1 MENYKQLIAKK
12 ILASNTPLEEAEI
25 VSLITETAD
34 DSFGDYAF
42 PCFKLAKAMRM
53 SPVMIAQKLAGE
65 IATDDVIVKVEA
77 VNGYLNFFVD
87 RLHFIGD
94 VVSNVIKDGE
104 DYGND
109 TVGNG
114 KTVCIDYSSVNI
126 CKSFHIGHLSTTAIG
141 SSLYKLYTSLGYKVV
156 GINHLGDYG
165 TQFGKM
171 IVAFKLWGDKATVEK
186 LGVTELQRLYVKF
199 HQEEVDHPELTEQAR
214 EWFVKIEKGDQEAQD
229 LFEFFKR
236 ITLSDVKEIYKRL
249 NVKFD
254 SWNGEAFY
262 NDKMD
267 APLQMLR
274 DKGLVTESQGAQ
286 IVDLSDY
293 NMPPCLLVKSD
304 GSSLYATRDIAA
316 AIWRKKEYD
325 FDKCLYVV
333 AYQQN
338 LHFKQL
344 FKVLE
349 LAGLD
354 WAKDLIHVAFGMVS
368 LEDGSMSTR
377 KGNVVLLRDVIDK
390 AVAKSLEII
399 TAKNPDLADKEKVA
413 EQVGVGAVLFSA
425 LENGKIKDITFTFDR
440 VLNFDGETAPYL
452 QYTHARCR
460 SLLDKAEDWKT
471 SKVAGDYRALD
482 NPETLRLCK
491 LLGAFPTAVKD
502 AAFKY
507 EPSIVSALLIDIAQ
521 AFNRF
526 YIEHRVITDNL
537 AEQNARLQV
546 VEATA
551 TVLKKGLALL
561 GIEAPQKM

>member
-1 MENYKQLIAKK
+1 M
-12 ILASNTPLEEAEI
+12 
-25 VSLITETAD
+25 SLITETAD
-34 DSFGDYAF
+34 DNFGDYAF

-53 SPVMIAQKLAGE
+53 SPVQIAEKLASE
-65 IATDDVIVKVEA
+65 IVLDDVVVKVQA
-77 VNGYLNFFVD
+77 VNGYLNFFVN
-87 RLHFIGD
+87 RSGFIHD
-94 VVSNVIKDGE
+94 VLADVNGAGAK
-104 DYGND
+104 YGND
-109 TVGNG
+109 KVGKG

-141 SSLYKLYTSLGYKVV
+141 SSLYKLYSALGYKVI

-171 IVAFKLWGDKATVEK
+171 IVAFKLWTDRATVEK
-186 LGVTELQRLYVKF
+186 LGVAELQRVYVKF
-199 HQEEVDHPELTEQAR
+199 HQEEVNHPELTDQAR
-214 EWFVKIEKGDQEAQD
+214 EWFVRIEKGDPEAQE
-229 LFEFFKR
+229 LFEFFKK
-236 ITLSDVKEIYKRL
+236 ITLSEVKDVYKRL

-254 SWNGEAFY
+254 SWNGESFF

-267 APLQMLR
+267 KPLQMLR
-274 DKGLVTESQGAQ
+274 DKGLITESQGAQ
-286 IVDLSDY
+286 VVDLSDY
-293 NMPPCLLVKSD
+293 GMPPCLLVKSD

-316 AIWRKKEYD
+316 AIWRKQQYG

-338 LHFKQL
+338 LHFKQF

-354 WAKDLIHVAFGMVS
+354 FAKDLVHVAFGMVS

-377 KGNVVLLRDVIDK
+377 KGNVVLLKDVIDK

-399 TAKNPDLADKEKVA
+399 TEKNPDLPNKEKVA

-425 LENGKIKDITFTFDR
+425 LENSKIKDITFTFDR

-452 QYTHARCR
+452 QYTTARCN
-460 SLLDKAEDWKT
+460 SLLEKAGVSRNARIAPDF
-471 SKVAGDYRALD
+471 RALD

-491 LLGAFPTAVKD
+491 LLAAFPQAVKD

-526 YIEHRVITDNL
+526 YIEHRVISDNV
-537 AEQNARLQV
+537 AEQNARIQV
-546 VEATA
+546 VQATA
-551 TVLKKGLALL
+551 TVLKKGLSLL
-561 GIEAPQKM
+561 GIDTPNQM

>member
-1 MENYKQLIAKK
+1 MLNNYKQIIANK
-12 ILASNTPLEEAEI
+12 INAPLPKAEI
-25 VSLITETAD
+25 EALITETAD
-34 DSFGDYAF
+34 DNFGDYAF
-42 PCFKLAKAMRM
+42 PCFRLAKEMRM
-53 SPVMIAQKLAGE
+53 SPVAIAQKLASE
-65 IATDDVIVKVEA
+65 IELDEHIVKVEA
-77 VNGYLNFFVD
+77 VNGYLNFFVN
-87 RLHFIGD
+87 RMEFVWD
-94 VVSNVIKDGE
+94 VITDVINEGQN
-104 DYGND
+104 YGND

-141 SSLYKLYTSLGYKVV
+141 SALYKMYNALGYNVV

-171 IVAFKLWGDKATVEK
+171 IVAFKLWGNKETVERE
-186 LGVTELQRLYVKF
+186 GVKELQRIYVKF
-199 HQEEVDHPELTEQAR
+199 HQEEVDHPELTDQAR
-214 EWFVKIEKGDQEAQD
+214 EWFVKIEKGDSEAQE

-236 ITLSDVKEIYKRL
+236 ITLAEVMDIYARL
-249 NVKFD
+249 NVQFD
-254 SWNGEAFY
+254 SWNGESFF

-267 APLQMLR
+267 GPLEILR
-274 DKGLVTESQGAQ
+274 DKGLITESQGAQ
-286 IVDLSDY
+286 VVELGDY

-316 AIWRKKEYD
+316 AMWRKQEYD

-338 LHFKQL
+338 LHFKQF

-349 LAGLD
+349 LAGFD
-354 WAKDLIHVAFGMVS
+354 WAKDLVHVAFGMVS

-390 AVAKSLEII
+390 AVSKSLEII
-399 TAKNPDLADKEKVA
+399 SAKNPNLPNREKVA

-425 LENGKIKDITFTFDR
+425 LENSKIKDITFTFDR

-452 QYTHARCR
+452 QYTCARCN
-460 SLLDKAEDWKT
+460 SLLEKAESWRS

-482 NPETLRLCK
+482 NLETLRLCK
-491 LLGAFPTAVKD
+491 LLSAFPQAVKD

-526 YIEHRVITDNL
+526 YIEHRVICDNI
-537 AEQNARLQV
+537 AEQNARLQL
-546 VEATA
+546 VEVTG
-551 TVLKKGLALL
+551 TVLKKGLSLL
-561 GIEAPQKM
+561 GIEAPEKM

>member
-1 MENYKQLIAKK
+1 MLDYKK
-12 ILASNTPLEEAEI
+12 IIANKINAPLEKAELL
-25 VSLITETAD
+25 SLITETAD
-34 DSFGDYAF
+34 DAFGDYAF
-42 PCFKLAKAMRM
+42 PCFRLAKEMRM
-53 SPVMIAQKLAGE
+53 SPVAIAEKLASE
-65 IATDDVIVKVEA
+65 IQLDNIIVKVQA
-77 VNGYLNFFVD
+77 VNGYLNFFVN
-87 RLHFIGD
+87 RQGFISD
-94 VVSNVIKDGE
+94 VLTDVIKAGKK
-104 DYGND
+104 YGND
-109 TVGNG
+109 KVGKG

-141 SSLYKLYTSLGYKVV
+141 SSLYKLYTALGYKVI

-186 LGVTELQRLYVKF
+186 LGVAELQRIYVKF

-214 EWFVKIEKGDQEAQD
+214 EWFVKIEKGDQEAQE

-236 ITLSDVKEIYKRL
+236 ITLAEVMNIYKRL
-249 NVKFD
+249 NVRFD
-254 SWNGEAFY
+254 SFNGESFF
-262 NDKMD
+262 NDKME

-274 DKGLVTESQGAQ
+274 DKGLITESQGAQ
-286 IVDLSDY
+286 VVDLADY

-316 AIWRKKEYD
+316 AIWRKQEYN

-338 LHFKQL
+338 LHFKQF

-349 LAGLD
+349 LAGLT
-354 WAKDLIHVAFGMVS
+354 WAKDLVHVAFGMVS

-377 KGNVVLLRDVIDK
+377 KGNVVLLKDVIDK
-390 AVAKSLEII
+390 AVAKALDII
-399 TAKNPDLADKEKVA
+399 TEKNPNLNNKKKVA

-425 LENGKIKDITFTFDR
+425 LENSKIKDITFTFDR

-452 QYTHARCR
+452 QYTTARCN
-460 SLLDKAEDWKT
+460 SLLEKAGASRHAKIAPDIN
-471 SKVAGDYRALD
+471 ALD

-491 LLGAFPTAVKD
+491 LLGAFPQAVKD

-507 EPSIVSALLIDIAQ
+507 EPSIISALLIDIAQ

-526 YIEHRVITDNL
+526 YIEHRVISDNI

-546 VEATA
+546 VEATG

-561 GIEAPQKM
+561 GIDAPDKM

>member
-1 MENYKQLIAKK
+1 MLDYKQLIADK
-12 ILASNTPLEEAEI
+12 IGNNVPLAKAELASL
-25 VSLITETAD
+25 VTETAD
-34 DSFGDYAF
+34 DAFGDYAF
-42 PCFKLAKAMRM
+42 PCFRLAREMRM
-53 SPVMIAQKLAGE
+53 SPVQIAQKLAGE
-65 IATDDVIVKVEA
+65 IQPDDVIVKVEA

-87 RLHFIGD
+87 RLAFCRQIVDEIVNMGQ
-94 VVSNVIKDGE
+94 NF
-104 DYGND
+104 GNATD
-109 TVGNG
+109 GNG

-141 SSLYKLYTSLGYKVV
+141 SSLYKIYTALGYNVV

-171 IVAFKLWGDKATVEK
+171 IVAFKLWGDRDTVERE
-186 LGVTELQRLYVKF
+186 GVKELQRIYVKF
-199 HQEEVDHPELTEQAR
+199 HQEEVDHPELTDQAR
-214 EWFVKIEKGDQEAQD
+214 EWFVRIEQGDPEAKE

-236 ITLSDVKEIYKRL
+236 ITLSEVMDIYQRL

-254 SWNGEAFY
+254 SWNGESFY

-267 APLQMLR
+267 KPLQMLR
-274 DKGLVTESQGAQ
+274 DKGLIVESQGAQ
-286 IVDLSDY
+286 VVDLKDY

-316 AIWRKKEYD
+316 AIWRKNEYN

-338 LHFKQL
+338 LHFKQF

-354 WAKDLIHVAFGMVS
+354 WAKDLVHVAFGMVS
-368 LEDGSMSTR
+368 LEEGSMSTR

-390 AVAKSLEII
+390 AVAKSLDII
-399 TAKNPDLADKEKVA
+399 TEKNPNLPDKQKVA

-425 LENGKIKDITFTFDR
+425 LENSKIKDITFTFDR

-452 QYTHARCR
+452 QYTCARCN
-460 SLLDKAEDWKT
+460 SLLEKSGTSRFAKVQSDYNSLNNAET
-471 SKVAGDYRALD
+471 V
-482 NPETLRLCK
+482 RLCK
-491 LLGAFPTAVKD
+491 LLGAFPQAVKE
-502 AAFKY
+502 AAAKY
-507 EPSIVSALLIDIAQ
+507 EPCVISALLIDIAQ

-526 YIEHRVITDNL
+526 YYEHRVLSDNI
-537 AEQNARLQV
+537 AEQNARLAV
-546 VEATA
+546 VQATG

-561 GIEAPQKM
+561 GIEAPEKM